1 MKLNQ
6 DDPGVMSLGLFA
18 LVAFLLVGTIAAFL
32 GRDAG
37 VDPNPM
43 PFSTPDS
50 AQEQM
55 GDAGPAS
62 AGPTQTGTLPAQVTE
77 SSGIAHSRRNPD
89 IWFTHNDGPDGRVF
103 GVRTD
108 GTLVGTWELSGVQPV
123 DIEDIAAAPCPLDD
137 GSTCLYLAD
146 TGDNDR
152 DRDEYAVYVVREPDL
167 MADGTGGALQL
178 VAAQRYTYSG
188 DSRDAEA
195 LAVLPNGEMLVITK
209 GQEEGAELFRLPS
222 LRRTLPGAPSSV
234 QPAESLGLLPIDVD
248 RKRDRVTGAAISPSG
263 RRLAVRSDVGVRLF
277 EMPSRTLIT
286 ECPFENAGQQGE
298 AVDFLDETTI
308 VMTFE
313 AAGGQAP
320 IVRATCGT

>member
-1 MKLNQ
+1 MRLNH

-18 LVAFLLVGTIAAFL
+18 LVAFLLVGSLAAFL

-37 VDPNPM
+37 IDPNPM

-55 GDAGPAS
+55 EDADPAS
-62 AGPTQTGTLPAQVTE
+62 AGPTQTGTLPPEVTE

-89 IWFTHNDGPDGRVF
+89 VWFTHNDGSDGRVF

-108 GTLVGTWELSGVQPV
+108 GTLVGTWELSGVDPV

-137 GSTCLYLAD
+137 GSSCLYLAD

-152 DRDEYAVYVVREPDL
+152 DRDDYAVYVVREPDL
-167 MADGTGGALQL
+167 IADGTEGTLQL
-178 VAAQRYTYSG
+178 VAVQRFTYSG
-188 DSRDAEA
+188 DSRDSEA
-195 LAVLPNGEMLVITK
+195 LAVLPTGEMLVITK

-222 LRRTLPGAPSSV
+222 LRRTLPGASA
-234 QPAESLGLLPIDVD
+234 QPAESLGMLAIDVD

-286 ECPFENAGQQGE
+286 ECLFERTGQQGE
-298 AVDFLDETTI
+298 AVDFMDETTI

-313 AAGGQAP
+313 AAGGRAP